1 MMNDNV
7 YLFFGN
13 DSYIIKA
20 KTNQLIARNHIDDFN
35 VTTYDMEETN
45 IEDALNDACTI
56 PFMAEKKLIIVKN
69 AHFLSSEKKLKK
81 EIKHNL
87 DAFSRYLDNSSQ
99 ETILVVH
106 APYSKLDE
114 RKAITK
120 LLKSKSIV
128 EECKP
133 LKDQDL
139 RGWIKRQLGKNN
151 ISIDVDAMN
160 ELLKRVENN
169 TEVLV
174 NETSK
179 LVLYS
184 EGYKRV
190 DLDTVKR
197 VITKNV
203 EDNVYEIT
211 NMLLENKRGRA
222 LEIYSDL
229 IMHSEDPLRILG
241 ILVNKYREILHTKI
255 LLKQGKDKADIAS
268 YFNATS
274 GRTYYMMKN
283 ARSVSTDL
291 VKKQLRTLED
301 IDYKIKTGRID
312 KKIGLELFILGA

>member
-1 MMNDNV
+1 MSDNV
-7 YLFFGN
+7 YLFYGN

-20 KTNQLIARNHIDDFN
+20 KTNQIITKNHIDDFN
-35 VTTYDMEETN
+35 VTSYDMEEIN
-45 IEDALNDACTI
+45 IEAALNDASTI
-56 PFMAEKKLIIVKN
+56 PFMADKKMIIVKN
-69 AHFLSSEKKLKK
+69 AYFLSTDKKPKK
-81 EIKHNL
+81 EVKHNL
-87 DAFSRYLDNSSQ
+87 DALNRYLENPSKD
-99 ETILVVH
+99 TLLVIH
-106 APYSKLDE
+106 APYKKLDE

-120 LLKSKSIV
+120 LLKSKSIT
-128 EECKP
+128 EECVA

-139 RGWIKRQLGKNN
+139 RGWIKRQLGKHD
-151 ISIDVDAMN
+151 ISIDADALN

-184 EGYKRV
+184 EGQRRV
-190 DLDTVKR
+190 DLNTVRR

-222 LEIYSDL
+222 LEVYNDL
-229 IMHSEDPLRILG
+229 VMHSEDPLRILG
-241 ILVNKYREILHTKI
+241 ILVNKYREILHTKL
-255 LLKQGKDKADIAS
+255 LLKDGKDKADIAK

-283 ARSVSTDL
+283 AKSVSSEL
-291 VKKQLRTLED
+291 VMKQLRTLED
-301 IDYKIKTGRID
+301 IDFKIKTGKID

>member
-1 MMNDNV
+1 MSERV
-7 YLFFGN
+7 YLFYGS
-13 DSYIIKA
+13 DTYIIKA
-20 KTNQLIARNHIDDFN
+20 KTNQIIAKNKIDDFN
-35 VTTYDMEETN
+35 VTTYDMDEVN
-45 IEDALNDACTI
+45 IETALNDAATI
-56 PFMAEKKLIIVKN
+56 PFMADVKMVIIKN
-69 AHFLSSEKKLKK
+69 AYFLTSDKKPKK
-81 EIKHNL
+81 EINHNF
-87 DAFSRYLDNSSQ
+87 DALKRYLENPTN
-99 ETILVVH
+99 ETFLVIH
-106 APYSKLDE
+106 TPYDKLDE
-114 RKAITK
+114 RKALTK
-120 LLKSKSIV
+120 LIKNKSIV

-139 RGWIKRQLGKNN
+139 RGWVKRQLGKHD
-151 ISIDVDAMN
+151 ISIDGDALN

-174 NETSK
+174 SETSK

-184 EGYKRV
+184 EGYRRV
-190 DLDTVKR
+190 DLETIKK

-222 LEIYSDL
+222 LEIYNDL
-229 IMHSEDPLRILG
+229 VQHSEDPLRILG
-241 ILVNKYREILHTKI
+241 ILVNKYREILHTKL
-255 LLKQGKDKADIAS
+255 LLKDGKEKADIAK

-274 GRTYYMMKN
+274 GRTFYIMKN

-301 IDYKIKTGRID
+301 IDHKIKTGRID